1 MQLVIGMVKVK
12 TTGKYFKRVLSL
24 VLILSV
30 ILSLAVPF
38 TVHAAE
44 QEPATGNDIYALAYK
59 INPNNQSVWSNIE
72 IVFQKGDTRDPSKEY
87 LKTFSNFA
95 DDQFDNK
102 PPWTT
107 LKPTG
112 SGNSFGSNAK
122 RFVIK
127 DKIQPMSISGWF
139 RDTWALEEIQGLENL
154 DTSECTDMSGAFSS
168 LSFMKKLDLSSFDTS
183 KVVKFDGMINSN
195 AIESVNVSGF
205 KFDSCQSLVS
215 FIRGNKLTE
224 INLSGID
231 VSKCTTIKA
240 FVTNCAALEELDCT
254 SFNPR
259 NVELLQNAFCSNAS
273 LKSIKFGEFQPGIDN
288 DQTYIKFN
296 KMFLDC
302 PSLEEIDF
310 ATFDLP
316 KT

>member
-1 MQLVIGMVKVK
+1 MQWVIGVVKVK

-72 IVFQKGDTRDPSKEY
+72 IVFQKGDTPDPSKEY

-122 RFVIK
+122 RVC
-127 DKIQPMSISGWF
+127 DQGQ
-139 RDTWALEEIQGLENL
+139 DTADEHLRLVQRYLGTGG
-154 DTSECTDMSGAFSS
+154 DTRA
-168 LSFMKKLDLSSFDTS
+168 
-183 KVVKFDGMINSN
+183 
-195 AIESVNVSGF
+195 
-205 KFDSCQSLVS
+205 
-215 FIRGNKLTE
+215 RGE
-224 INLSGID
+224 
-231 VSKCTTIKA
+231 
-240 FVTNCAALEELDCT
+240 
-254 SFNPR
+254 P
-259 NVELLQNAFCSNAS
+259 
-273 LKSIKFGEFQPGIDN
+273 
-288 DQTYIKFN
+288 
-296 KMFLDC
+296 
-302 PSLEEIDF
+302 
-310 ATFDLP
+310 
-316 KT
+316 